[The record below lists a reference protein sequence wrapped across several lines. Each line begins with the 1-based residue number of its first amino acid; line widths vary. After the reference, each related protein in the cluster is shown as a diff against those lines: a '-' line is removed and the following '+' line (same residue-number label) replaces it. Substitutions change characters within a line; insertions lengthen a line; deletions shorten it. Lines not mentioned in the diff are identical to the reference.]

1 MLKKYPIGT
10 ACPRSWCK
18 RVLLTILVLISI
30 QPVFAQSAYIKKY
43 RPLADSLAEKYEIP
57 VAIILGVAIIESG
70 SGTSRNSKLLN
81 NHFGIVGKNDLLKTK
96 GIRSRYKQYPDVA
109 SSYVG
114 FCKLLKKKKY
124 YDKLK
129 GNMNYTLWLE
139 AMSKAGYTEAPEE
152 WKKRITVAIRKLK
165 LSETN

>member
-1 MLKKYPIGT
+1 MHRKYPIKT
-10 ACPRSWCK
+10 ASPGKWRI
-18 RVLLTILVLISI
+18 RILTILLLISI
-30 QPVFAQSAYIKKY
+30 QPVIAQSAYIKKY

-57 VAIILGVAIIESG
+57 VAVILGVAIIESG

-81 NHFGIVGKNDLLKTK
+81 NHFGIVGKNDLYKKK

-109 SSYVG
+109 ASYVA

-129 GNMNYTLWLE
+129 GNMDYRLWLE
-139 AMSKAGYTEAPEE
+139 AICKAGYTEAPEE
-152 WKKRITVAIRKLK
+152 WKKRVTTAIRKHK
-165 LSETN
+165 LSVTH

>member
-1 MLKKYPIGT
+1 MYKKYPIKT
-10 ACPRSWCK
+10 ACPRSW
-18 RVLLTILVLISI
+18 RREVLLTILVLILI
-30 QPVFAQSAYIKKY
+30 QPVFAQSAYIRKY
-43 RPLADSLAEKYEIP
+43 KPLADSLAEKYEIP

-96 GIRSRYKQYPDVA
+96 GIRSRYKQYTDVA

-114 FCKLLKKKKY
+114 FCKLVKKKKY

-129 GNMNYTLWLE
+129 GNKNYTLWLE
-139 AMSKAGYTEAPEE
+139 AMSKSGYTEAPEE
-152 WKKRITVAIRKLK
+152 WKTRIASVIRKNK
-165 LSETN
+165 LSEKN